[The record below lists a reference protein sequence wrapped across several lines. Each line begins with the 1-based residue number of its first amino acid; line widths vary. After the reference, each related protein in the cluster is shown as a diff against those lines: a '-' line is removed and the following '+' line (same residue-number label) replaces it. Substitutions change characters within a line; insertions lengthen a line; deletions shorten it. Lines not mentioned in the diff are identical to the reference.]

1 MDQQVKSLPYNAG
14 DQTWVQ
20 SLGWEDTMEEKMA
33 IHSSVPAWRMPWTEK
48 PGRPQSKGSH
58 RVGYTS
64 TRRQQTNILQSR
76 SVLPQRIS
84 WWWKCPVSV
93 MSNMAATGHVWL
105 LSTWNEFS
113 KLHVTSGNQTGYYKC
128 KIQVPEL
135 NNYIPPLLSTP
146 CSHPTKMKDTHK

>member
-84 WWWKCPVSV
+84 
-93 MSNMAATGHVWL
+93 
-105 LSTWNEFS
+105 
-113 KLHVTSGNQTGYYKC
+113 
-128 KIQVPEL
+128 
-135 NNYIPPLLSTP
+135 
-146 CSHPTKMKDTHK
+146 

>member
-58 RVGYTS
+58 RVGHDCS
-64 TRRQQTNILQSR
+64 DL
-76 SVLPQRIS
+76 
-84 WWWKCPVSV
+84 
-93 MSNMAATGHVWL
+93 AAAAGSLYAHFL
-105 LSTWNEFS
+105 ERCFFFFL
-113 KLHVTSGNQTGYYKC
+113 
-128 KIQVPEL
+128 I
-135 NNYIPPLLSTP
+135 
-146 CSHPTKMKDTHK
+146 